1 MMRLLRLAAGLCC
14 CLLTVVWAGE
24 PASRPP
30 AEPPEQ
36 ILVMLQ
42 LPPAHFLPD
51 TGYSGS
57 YGDGQGSQ
65 ARWRLARQ
73 LAEAHGLTLQQGWPM
88 SLLGVDCYLMTVPPG
103 VQTEAVIA
111 ALSRDKR
118 VAWAQPVHTYR
129 TQQAEDDPLLPFQP
143 ATQRWHLAQ
152 LHAAVRQLG
161 GHAAKVSVAVVDSGI
176 EAQHP
181 DLAGQVLLNE
191 NLVDDHPFRA
201 EHHGTAVAGIIAAR
215 ADNHLGIVGVA
226 PEASLLGLRACWER
240 TADSTICD
248 TLSLAKAL
256 NLAIG
261 KEAGIINLSLSGPQ
275 DRLLTRLL
283 EVAMAR
289 GIVVIGARDPDRPD
303 GGFPASL
310 PGVVAVASESSA
322 AVPANTLLAP
332 GSDVPTSLPGGRW
345 GLVSG
350 SSYAAAHVSGLYALL
365 ASLGRPPEGRMLLTS
380 GGGRVDACATLGRQL
395 GNCVCDCSGAP
406 PLRAAIRE

>member
-1 MMRLLRLAAGLCC
+1 MMRLLRLAGGLCW
-14 CLLTVVWAGE
+14 LLLAAAWAEE
-24 PASRPP
+24 PASPP
-30 AEPPEQ
+30 RAEPPEQ

-51 TGYSGS
+51 AGYNSC

-65 ARWRLARQ
+65 ARWRVARQ

-103 VQTEAVIA
+103 TQTEAIIA
-111 ALSRDKR
+111 ELSRDKR

-152 LHAAVRQLG
+152 LHAAIRQLG
-161 GHAAKVSVAVVDSGI
+161 GRTAKVRVAVVDSGI
-176 EAQHP
+176 ESQHP
-181 DLAGQVLLNE
+181 DLVGQVLLNE

-201 EHHGTAVAGIIAAR
+201 ELHGTAVAGIIAAR
-215 ADNHLGIVGVA
+215 AGNHLGIVGVA
-226 PEASLLGLRACWER
+226 PEAGLLGLRACWER
-240 TADSTICD
+240 TADNTICD

-261 KEAGIINLSLSGPQ
+261 KEAGIINLSLSGPP

-289 GIVVIGARDPDRPD
+289 GIVVIVARDPDRPD

-310 PGVVAVASESSA
+310 PGVVAVASEGGTM
-322 AVPANTLLAP
+322 VPPNTLLAP

-350 SSYAAAHVSGLYALL
+350 ASYAAAHVSGLYALL
-365 ASLGRPPEGRMLLTS
+365 ASQGRPAYGRRLLTS
-380 GGGRVDACATLGRQL
+380 GGSKVDACATLGRQL
-395 GNCVCDCSGAP
+395 GGCVCDCGGAV
-406 PLRAAIRE
+406 PLSAAIQE